1 VASILVADDEPTIRH
16 MVRAACIT
24 AGHKVTEAVDGPTG
38 VMAYLKVK
46 PDLLIL
52 DVHMPGGGAQF
63 VLNSL
68 RFGGEKRICPVLIL
82 TGSIEGSADEIRTQF
97 QVDRVLLKPFRA
109 HDVAAAVAQM
119 LAAATR
125 HAKEAE
131 PGPHSGSGGQGPA
144 GPAGPADGGAFG
156 SV

>member
-1 VASILVADDEPTIRH
+1 MANILVADDEPTIRH

-38 VMAYLKVK
+38 VMAYLRVK

-68 RFGGEKRICPVLIL
+68 RFGGEKRICPVLVL
-82 TGSIEGSADEIRTQF
+82 TGSVEGSPDEIRKQF
-97 QVDRVLLKPFRA
+97 NVDRVLLKPFRA
-109 HDVAAAVAQM
+109 HDVTAAVAEL

-131 PGPHSGSGGQGPA
+131 HGPHSGSGGQG
-144 GPAGPADGGAFG
+144 GPPPSDGGAFG